1 MIIVPA
7 LRRDFP
13 NDNQKGW
20 DFHPNLSTVILS
32 VTLMLRTSPV
42 LFESGIR
49 IQLARSLPVQRQKLS
64 GSDWYFGIEALS
76 IGLWCHWTNA
86 NLFTIDGGFSTSEW
100 STVFNKIRGEV

>member
-7 LRRDFP
+7 LRRAFP

-42 LFESGIR
+42 LFESGTLH
-49 IQLARSLPVQRQKLS
+49 LASPFVTCPAPKTIWQRPVLLDRSAQHRSLVPL
-64 GSDWYFGIEALS
+64 G
-76 IGLWCHWTNA
+76 
-86 NLFTIDGGFSTSEW
+86 
-100 STVFNKIRGEV
+100 